1 MNTKIKAYEELFKV
15 VKKNAELF
23 DGDHVYLSVGEIKSI
38 VDALKVSERFGIPL
52 DGLQKGKWLQIKSA
66 YDHWTGIGLYGEKH
80 GRTIGWLDSG
90 KQPKSEWLYCINFP
104 CGAYTFGG
112 DVYDRAYPK
121 QTWDTFMGELKSFG
135 AAYSDT
141 PNNALY
147 FREDVSKEVYDNF
160 WTIFNK
166 YKGLVGA
173 ELAEQKKQKLRDE
186 LSRLENMQ

>member
-1 MNTKIKAYEELFKV
+1 MNNDKIKAYEELLKV
-15 VKKNAELF
+15 VKKNAEVF
-23 DGDHVYLSVGEIKSI
+23 DGSHVYLSAAEIKSI

-52 DGLQKGKWLQIKSA
+52 DGLQKGEWLQIKGA
-66 YDHWTGIGLYGEKH
+66 YDHWTAIGLYGEKH
-80 GRTIGWLDSG
+80 GRTIGWLDSV

-121 QTWDTFMGELKSFG
+121 QTWDAFMNELKAFG

-141 PNNALY
+141 ANNALY

-160 WTIFNK
+160 WPIFKK
-166 YKGLVGA
+166 YQALVSP

-186 LSRLENMQ
+186 LARLESN

>member
-1 MNTKIKAYEELFKV
+1 MNDKITAYKDLLKV
-15 VKKNAELF
+15 VKKHSKTF
-23 DGDHVYLSVGEIKSI
+23 DGESLCLDPLVVKGVVEALEI
-38 VDALKVSERFGIPL
+38 SERFGISL
-52 DGLQKGKWLQIKSA
+52 KGVQSGTWLRVKDSYDDWTALGLFGKN
-66 YDHWTGIGLYGEKH
+66 H
-80 GRTIGWLDSG
+80 GREISCSDTGQ
-90 KQPKSEWLYCINFP
+90 QPKDEWLYYISFP

-121 QTWDTFMGELKSFG
+121 QTWDAFMAELKSFG

-141 PNNALY
+141 ANNALY

-166 YKGLVGA
+166 YKALIGA

-186 LSRLENMQ
+186 LARLEIM